1 MALGESRTTLEEIIA
16 RELTR
21 EGAGALEPDVAR
33 RIVTAVAAAIDEN
46 NYAIELKLTQKMQT
60 SGLHV

>member
-1 MALGESRTTLEEIIA
+1 MALGESKATLTEIIV

-21 EGAGALEPDVAR
+21 EGVGAVDADTAR
-33 RIVTAVAAAIDEN
+33 RIASAVAAAIDEN
-46 NYAIELKLTQKMQT
+46 NYALEMKLTQKLQT

>member
-1 MALGESRTTLEEIIA
+1 MALGESQSSIEEIIV

-21 EGAGALEPDVAR
+21 AGEGAVEAAVAR
-33 RIVTAVAAAIDEN
+33 RIAAAVAEAIDEN
-46 NYAIELKLTQKMQT
+46 NHAVELKLTQKLQT

>member
-1 MALGESRTTLEEIIA
+1 MALGESRSSLEAILI

-21 EGAGALEPDVAR
+21 AGEGALDATTAR
-33 RIVTAVAAAIDEN
+33 RIAAAVAAAIEEN
-46 NYAIELKLTQKMQT
+46 NAAVELKLTQKLQT